1 LFNLFSLLLNNLYLR
16 RAIIIKNPHSMF
28 GLFKKSNPK
37 EKLEKKYRDLMG
49 QAHKYSSTNRKL
61 SDQKVQEAEEV
72 MKELERLAKNQD

>member
-1 LFNLFSLLLNNLYLR
+1 MFNLFSLLLNNLYLR

>member
-1 LFNLFSLLLNNLYLR
+1 MFNLFSLLLNNLYLR

-49 QAHKYSSTNRKL
+49 QAHKYSTTNRKL

>member
-1 LFNLFSLLLNNLYLR
+1 MLLK
-16 RAIIIKNPHSMF
+16 ITNPHFMF
-28 GLFKKSNPK
+28 SLFKKSSPK

-49 QAHKYSSTNRKL
+49 QAHKYSTTNRKL